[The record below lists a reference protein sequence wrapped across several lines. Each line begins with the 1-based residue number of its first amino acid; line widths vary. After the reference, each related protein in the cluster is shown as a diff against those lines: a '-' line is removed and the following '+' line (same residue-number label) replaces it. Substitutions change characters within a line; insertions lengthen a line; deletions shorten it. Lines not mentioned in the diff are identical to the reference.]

1 MPLSFQL
8 TLECI
13 VESYPEPYVVW
24 RWEGKDK
31 GTRGMITLGNSA
43 KKYTQT
49 FQGQTRHFSSY
60 IVPIYT
66 QIWQTMFSSQTGSCP
81 KETVI
86 DWVTPSQKLPTP
98 CTGASQQSHEFGDV
112 HQGCLIFGLQYK
124 IWDLL
129 KRHYTS

>member
-43 KKYTQT
+43 KKIHIK
-49 FQGQTRHFSSY
+49 GQTRHFS
-60 IVPIYT
+60 
-66 QIWQTMFSSQTGSCP
+66 
-81 KETVI
+81 
-86 DWVTPSQKLPTP
+86 L
-98 CTGASQQSHEFGDV
+98 
-112 HQGCLIFGLQYK
+112 
-124 IWDLL
+124 
-129 KRHYTS
+129 

>member
-43 KKYTQT
+43 KKYTQIVSRT
-49 FQGQTRHFSSY
+49 DEALLFLYSSN
-60 IVPIYT
+60 T
-66 QIWQTMFSSQTGSCP
+66 QNLQTMFSSQTGSCP
-81 KETVI
+81 KETAI

-98 CTGASQQSHEFGDV
+98 CTGARQQSQEFGK
-112 HQGCLIFGLQYK
+112 CSSGLSHIRIAIQN
-124 IWDLL
+124 LRSP
-129 KRHYTS
+129 KRYYTS